1 MRYLVLAG
9 FLPTDMVMRFST
21 DNLKRVQETLGLQ
34 TEYFVYEMLS
44 TMVRATLYHTES
56 LSH

>member
-21 DNLKRVQETLGLQ
+21 DNLKSVQETLGLP